1 MIEFLNIW
9 AFALIP
15 LPALIWILAPDLP
28 AKGAVAV
35 PASVLVTLRQFAG
48 ARVNDR
54 TGPPA
59 DLAIR
64 VIGWLALVLA
74 LAGPYQEKAPLLTPS
89 GRDLVVA
96 LDLSAS
102 MGETDMS
109 RGEITRIEL
118 IRGILGD
125 FMRGRRG
132 DRVSLIGFGTEAYI
146 ISPLTF
152 DNGAAADMLNELTIG
167 LPGRRTDLG
176 QAIGLSVQMLRKEPE
191 GDRVLILISDGE
203 TNVGGLAAMDAA
215 KLAADAGVKIFIIGF
230 AKEIDVASEQQM
242 QEIAI
247 ATDGQFYAATSP
259 TLLQSIYREIDGISP
274 ISSENPESAP
284 IENWRW
290 PPLLVALA
298 MALIIGWREHLD
310 P

>member
-9 AFALIP
+9 AFALLP
-15 LPALIWILAPDLP
+15 LPALIWFFAPALP

-35 PASVLVTLRQFAG
+35 PASVLLTLRQFAG
-48 ARVNDR
+48 ARVTDR

-59 DLAIR
+59 DLALR

-109 RGEITRIEL
+109 RDDTTRIVL
-118 IRGILGD
+118 IRDILGN

-132 DRVSLIGFGTEAYI
+132 DRVSLIGFGTEAYVI
-146 ISPLTF
+146 APFTF
-152 DNGAAADMLNELTIG
+152 DTGAAADMLNELTIG

-176 QAIGLSVQMLRKEPE
+176 QAIGLSVQMVRKEPE

-203 TNVGGLAAMDAA
+203 TNAGDLATVDAA
-215 KLAADAGVKIFIIGF
+215 KLAAEVGMKIFIIGF

-242 QEIAI
+242 REIADT
-247 ATDGQFYAATSP
+247 TDGQFFAATSA
-259 TLLQSIYREIDGISP
+259 TLLQSIYRQIDGIAPVSGEDP
-274 ISSENPESAP
+274 DNAP

-290 PPLLVALA
+290 PPLIIALA
-298 MALIIGWREHLD
+298 TALIIGWREHLD